1 MPQVNHPSSLR
12 PARRFSSSIASLC
25 AAVLAVIGIY
35 AVAGSHAS
43 ATQLYLTPANG
54 SVQNGSN
61 IDVQVYANSGS
72 TTVNAAQANLS
83 YNPSQLQ
90 YVSYSDSGATAMPLD
105 AQSPSGTPNTGS
117 LQFTRATQGGATPPS
132 GTFLLFTVTFK
143 ATAGTGTAAI
153 TFGSGSGLYSSSDAS
168 NIVTATGS
176 SNIVLTSPA
185 PTPTPT
191 PTPTPVRTP
200 TPTPTPVRTPTPTPL
215 PGHTPTPTPIVVHT
229 PTPIVPTPTPTSV
242 SNPTGNKGTSTPA
255 PTPNPV
261 VVPSGTATLY
271 LSPAS
276 GSVANGTQIT
286 VGVHMKTST
295 PVNSVQANLTY
306 QTSNLTFDSISGD
319 SSAFPL
325 SAQSTGG
332 NGTVTIV
339 RATSGGG
346 APVTGDVLVANVV
359 FTAKAGSGTA
369 SIDFGDGSAVLTS
382 ADSKNILASPTGGA
396 YSLIADSGSGSSV
409 VPTTNGT
416 STPSGSTVI
425 TLPTSGTGAPV
436 SVSGKIV
443 LQPDPSDGTLK
454 ISYQL
459 DGHAISSGNID
470 TTYLTNGSHTVTA
483 VITDANGNRQTVT
496 LPLSVNNKLTGWQ
509 KTRNTVVAA
518 FGGRASVALGTVV
531 ILTLILLAAVGF
543 LVLRPQLEASMMR
556 SRLVSHD
563 DPLDA
568 SSTGFAQPTVVMPA
582 GTEPQ
587 IVQPTPPPVDPT
599 VAPEVPTDDQ
609 TPPTV

>member
-72 TTVNAAQANLS
+72 TTVNAAQVNLS

-90 YVSYSDSGATAMPLD
+90 YVSYSNSGATAMPLD
-105 AQSPSGTPNTGS
+105 AEDPDGTPNTGN
-117 LQFTRATQGGATPPS
+117 LQFTRATKGGGTPPS
-132 GTFLLFTVTFK
+132 GTFLLLTVTFK

-191 PTPTPVRTP
+191 PVRTP
-200 TPTPTPVRTPTPTPL
+200 TPTPAPVKTPTPTPL
-215 PGHTPTPTPIVVHT
+215 PGHTPTPTPVVPTAT
-229 PTPIVPTPTPTSV
+229 PTPVAS
-242 SNPTGNKGTSTPA
+242 SNGNKGTSTPA

-319 SSAFPL
+319 NSAFPL

-409 VPTTNGT
+409 VPITNGT

-443 LQPDPSDGTLK
+443 LQPDPSDGSSK

-531 ILTLILLAAVGF
+531 ILTLILIAAIGF

-556 SRLVSHD
+556 SRLVNHD
-563 DPLDA
+563 DPLD
-568 SSTGFAQPTVVMPA
+568 STSTGFAQPTVVMPA
-582 GTEPQ
+582 GTEPE
-587 IVQPTPPPVDPT
+587 IVLPTQPPVDPT
-599 VAPEVPTDDQ
+599 VDPEVPTDDQ